1 MITFTIR
8 NVKLFFRDQGAVFF
22 SLLAVLIV
30 VALYALFLGDIWA
43 NSFEDMEYAD
53 YFMSSWLAAGLVSV
67 ASLTTTLGA
76 FSAMIE
82 DRVKKIDKD
91 FYSSPVKRSSIT
103 GGYILGA
110 FVVGAFMSLVTLIL
124 AEIYVIMNGGE
135 LLALGEMLLILGAIL
150 LATLA
155 NTSIICFISVLIK
168 TQSSFS
174 ALNTIIGTL
183 SGFLMGIYI
192 PIGELPEAVR
202 TVLKYLPFF
211 HTSSLI
217 RRIMTDEPLKL
228 IFQSVPEAYRNEMQ
242 EIQNFMGITVR
253 YGEQIAPAWLSVVI
267 LLLTVAVF
275 FTLSVLVMSRKKKS

>member
-1 MITFTIR
+1 MINFMKR
-8 NVKLFFRDQGAVFF
+8 NVKLFFRDKGAVFF
-22 SLLAVLIV
+22 SLLAVFIV
-30 VALYALFLGDIWA
+30 IALYALFLGDIWA
-43 NSFEDMEYAD
+43 NSFEDMEHAD

-76 FSAMIE
+76 FSSMID

-110 FVVGAFMSLVTLIL
+110 FVVGSVMSLVTLIL
-124 AEIYVIMNGGE
+124 AEIYVLMNGGE
-135 LLALGEMLLILGAIL
+135 LLALPEMLLTLGAIL

-155 NTSIICFISVLIK
+155 NTSIICFISVLTK
-168 TQSSFS
+168 SQNSFS

-192 PIGELPEAVR
+192 PIGELPEAVQ
-202 TVLKYLPFF
+202 TVLKYLPFL
-211 HTSSLI
+211 HTSSMI

-228 IFQSVPEAYRNEMQ
+228 MFQSVPEAYQNEMQ
-242 EIQNFMGITVR
+242 EIQNFMGITIQ
-253 YGEQIAPAWLSVVI
+253 YGDETAPVLLSAGILVLTVIVFFVLSVF
-267 LLLTVAVF
+267 A
-275 FTLSVLVMSRKKKS
+275 MSRKKKS

>member
-1 MITFTIR
+1 MIHFTRR
-8 NVKLFFRDQGAVFF
+8 NVKLFFRDKGAVFF
-22 SLLAVLIV
+22 SLLAVFIV
-30 VALYALFLGDIWA
+30 IALYALFLGDIWA
-43 NSFEDMEYAD
+43 NSFEDLDHAD

-76 FSAMIE
+76 FSTMID

-110 FVVGAFMSLVTLIL
+110 FTVGSFMSLVTLIL

-135 LLALGEMLLILGAIL
+135 LLGIGEMLMTLGAIL
-150 LATLA
+150 LSTLA
-155 NTSIICFISVLIK
+155 NTSIICFLSVLFK

-174 ALNTIIGTL
+174 SLNTIIGTL

-192 PIGELPEAVR
+192 PIGELPEMVQ
-202 TVLKYLPFF
+202 TVLKYLPFL
-211 HTSSLI
+211 HTSSLV
-217 RRIMTDEPLKL
+217 RRIMTDAPLKKM
-228 IFQSVPEAYRNEMQ
+228 FEAVPEAHQYEM
-242 EIQNFMGITVR
+242 ENIQNFMGITVR
-253 YGEQIAPAWLSVVI
+253 YGDQTTPIFVSVLV